1 MLETIKNII
10 SRQLGVEV
18 TDIDEDTR
26 IMDDLGADSLDV
38 VEMVMSIEEECGV
51 AIPDETVPT
60 LVTVGDVVNYVEN
73 QR

>member
-10 SRQLGVEV
+10 SRQLGVEISE
-18 TDIDEDTR
+18 IDEDTR

-38 VEMVMSIEEECGV
+38 VEMVMSIEEEYGV
-51 AIPDETVPT
+51 AIPDDVVPT
-60 LVTVGDVVNYVEN
+60 LETVGDVVNYVEN

>member
-1 MLETIKNII
+1 MLETIKGII
-10 SRQLGVEV
+10 SRQLGVEISE
-18 TDIDEDTR
+18 IDEDTR

-51 AIPDETVPT
+51 AIPDDVVPT
-60 LVTVGDVVNYVEN
+60 LETVGDVVNYVEN